1 MMTETAVEWSPQVRV
16 VPALARV
23 TLVAL
28 IAYSA
33 LAMALQLSINLV
45 QLSAGPV
52 NVYLF
57 DLLLMPALLLLL
69 VEAVS
74 THGRHMPAANRT
86 VVFLVVGYC
95 AYQIA
100 VILPVSVIFHD
111 LTLITVMRD
120 VENRVALVL
129 IPFVYLVGLKHTSA
143 QRVVL
148 LVNISAVILALFV
161 MYRYG
166 TVGPVD
172 VQMGTTG
179 GLRLRVLWGG
189 ATLLFAFLVVT
200 SIFLARPSFVSYAAA
215 GVGLVG
221 ITLTNHRSGYLALI
235 VVLVPL
241 VFHFRHASKRL
252 VILLMLVAL
261 STVLLLTASAAIR
274 ESTFYSLQTM
284 LNPSA
289 DRNAIDR
296 VDRFKLGLDYF
307 MANPLGDFAW
317 SHRRYLVKLGRGD
330 FEPHN
335 FVAQILSEQGIVGF
349 AFVAAI
355 CFTLMAIAW
364 RNRVDRMS
372 AVMLACLVFYL
383 VFCLFNTNILNVW
396 NIMLLAVP
404 AGLIL
409 DRHSALA
416 EQASPEPHATQD
428 LRPDSN

>member
-1 MMTETAVEWSPQVRV
+1 MTQTAIDLSPQIHV

-33 LAMALQLSINLV
+33 VAMALQLSINLV

-69 VEAVS
+69 VEALS
-74 THGRHMPAANRT
+74 THGRCMPAANRT

-100 VILPVSVIFHD
+100 VILPVGVIFHD
-111 LTLITVMRD
+111 LTPITVVRD
-120 VENRVALVL
+120 VENRVALIL

-143 QRVVL
+143 RRVVL
-148 LVNISAVILALFV
+148 LVNISAALLALFV

-172 VQMGTTG
+172 VQAGTTG
-179 GLRLRVLWGG
+179 GLRLRALWGG
-189 ATLLFAFLVVT
+189 ATLLFAFLVLT
-200 SIFLARPSFVSYAAA
+200 SIFLARPSLVSYAAA
-215 GVGLVG
+215 GLGLVG

-235 VVLVPL
+235 VVVVPL
-241 VFHFRHASKRL
+241 VFHFRHASKRI
-252 VILLMLVAL
+252 VILVLLVA
-261 STVLLLTASAAIR
+261 SSAVLLLTASAAIR

-296 VDRFKLGLDYF
+296 VDRAKLGFDYF
-307 MANPLGDFAW
+307 MANPLGDFSW
-317 SHRRYLVKLGRGD
+317 SHRHYLVYLARGD

-349 AFVAAI
+349 AFIAAI

-364 RNRVDRMS
+364 RNRADRMS

-383 VFCLFNTNILNVW
+383 LFCLFNTNILNVW

-404 AGLIL
+404 AGVIL
-409 DRHSALA
+409 DRSAA
-416 EQASPEPHATQD
+416 PTGQASPVSNATQS
-428 LRPDSN
+428 LRPDAN